1 MKPFKVFLFFLVALT
16 FILLISFYF
25 SGKNFVISSQF
36 KFKVPDFSL
45 FIPES
50 IEKPELQN
58 IIHSTDTSDFTTL
71 NLSER
76 SIINEDTLT
85 DLFPAES
92 ENGESDTIIREL
104 EYPQGDISLLFPFF
118 NKLTHSSR
126 INGGIRIL
134 YYGDSQIEGD
144 RITSFLRHKLQMKF
158 GGMGPGLISA
168 RMVVSYTQSVQ
179 VWSSSN
185 WRRYTLRDF
194 RDSVLKHNR
203 LGLMMNV
210 CRYTLPGR
218 FNNNG
223 SQTKGVIRISG
234 SGMGFSSA
242 EEYRY
247 CRLLLGNI
255 IDSCFIEL
263 KASENYSYS
272 DTLEPLS
279 GLNIVGWQV
288 KQPVRKIEITLRGK
302 TSPDVYGIALDG
314 TNGVA
319 VDNIPMRGSSGT
331 DFTKTDTAFLRKM
344 YSELNVE
351 LLIFHFGVN
360 VAMNVVKSYKYYEN
374 LLFRELSALKMIHP
388 DIPIIVIGISDMNIS
403 KGIDSESI
411 NNLEAIRTAQKKA
424 AFRTNCIFWD
434 LYKAMGG
441 KNSMKKW
448 VTADPPLG
456 KKDQI
461 HFSYKGA
468 NKVAEMFYEALMQD
482 YATFSINPMQ
492 YQDIDK

>member
-16 FILLISFYF
+16 FILFISFYF
-25 SGKNFVISSQF
+25 SGKNFVISNQF
-36 KFKVPDFSL
+36 KFKVPNFRL
-45 FIPES
+45 LIPES
-50 IEKPELQN
+50 IEKSELQN
-58 IIHSTDTSDFTTL
+58 IIHSTDSSNSTL
-71 NLSER
+71 NLPER
-76 SIINEDTLT
+76 NIINEDTIT
-85 DLFPAES
+85 DLFPADS
-92 ENGESDTIIREL
+92 KIGERNIIIQEL
-104 EYPQGDISLLFPFF
+104 EYPRGDISLLFSFF
-118 NKLTHSSR
+118 NKLTHSYH
-126 INGGIRIL
+126 IDGGIRIL

-144 RITSFLRHKLQMKF
+144 RITSSLRNKLQMKF

-194 RDSVLKHNR
+194 RDSIISHNR

-218 FNNNG
+218 FNKNNG
-223 SQTKGVIRISG
+223 SQTEGVIRISG

-272 DTLEPLS
+272 DTLEPLT
-279 GLNIVGWQV
+279 GLNIVSWQV
-288 KQPVRKIEITLRGK
+288 KQPVKKLEITLRGK
-302 TSPDVYGIALDG
+302 TSPDVYGIALDD
-314 TNGVA
+314 TSGVA

-344 YSELNVE
+344 YTELNAE

-374 LLFRELSALKMIHP
+374 LLFRELSALKKIHP

-403 KGIDSESI
+403 NGIDSESI
-411 NNLEAIRTAQKKA
+411 SNLEAIRTAQKKA

-448 VTADPPLG
+448 VTADPALG
-456 KKDQI
+456 KKDHI

-468 NKVAEMFYEALMQD
+468 NKVAEMFYETLMQD
-482 YATFSINPMQ
+482 YATFSINSMQ